1 MNKFESHSREEDAI
15 PKNEQKESFSVEKW
29 KLTRE
34 NALQVQK
41 IVENA
46 AQKEGNPEE
55 FLAQSDRAW
64 KSLDEKADFLTAS
77 DIKNTDA
84 LIKEIETKFPEI
96 RMFAAEQYC

>member
-15 PKNEQKESFSVEKW
+15 PENEQKESFSVEKW

-46 AQKEGNPEE
+46 AQKERNPEE

-64 KSLDEKADFLTAS
+64 ASLDEKGVRDTAI
-77 DIKNTDA
+77 DKNRTEA
-84 LIKEIETKFPEI
+84 LIKEIENRFPQLKH
-96 RMFAAEQYC
+96 FASEQYC